1 MFRSISTLADPNL
14 NPNHNPNPNP
24 NLNPNLNPK
33 PNLNPNSKPNLS
45 PNPKPLILK
54 NGKMLK
60 KHTHTKKKNIK
71 KKKTLV
77 TIVFDGRL

>member
-1 MFRSISTLADPNL
+1 MNKQEYNELNLIISCIALL
-14 NPNHNPNPNP
+14 VS
-24 NLNPNLNPK
+24 PNLNPK

-60 KHTHTKKKNIK
+60 KHT
-71 KKKTLV
+71 
-77 TIVFDGRL
+77 

>member
-1 MFRSISTLADPNL
+1 MFRSISTLADPN
-14 NPNHNPNPNP
+14 PN
-24 NLNPNLNPK
+24 

-60 KHTHTKKKNIK
+60 KHTYTPKKKQIK
-71 KKKTLV
+71 KNKTVV
-77 TIVFDGRL
+77 TIIFDGKL